1 MQVFWASRLQRTSQV
16 GISDTEHMLERQ
28 VLDHP
33 SAVISKY
40 IFIMPSI
47 LMTVQKDGNVREVI
61 IVANDIR

>member
-1 MQVFWASRLQRTSQV
+1 MQVFWTSRLQRTSQV
-16 GISDTEHMLERQ
+16 GIPDTEHMLERQ
-28 VLDHP
+28 ILDHP

-40 IFIMPSI
+40 IFIMPSK